1 MDRKDLKL
9 PFTLQKPND
18 WACPTCRTGM
28 LHIKKDTFHAH
39 ETLISRK
46 QASFDGW
53 GPEDTQYV
61 YSCTLVCKNDQ
72 CKETVSCAGVG
83 GVELNEINDENDESD
98 EPHESYDDYFLP
110 KFFEP
115 HLRLTNI
122 PEKCPE
128 SVSKPLNESFGL
140 FFSSPSAASN
150 NVRMAIEELLT
161 ELKIRRYN
169 LVKNERRFMSL
180 NQRINLLPLKFS
192 QLKDL
197 ILAIKWLGNAGS
209 HASGKVSMDDVM
221 DSYDLIEHVLHEIY
235 APKTKKLAALAKQI
249 NKKEGPLKRKTK
261 LSF

>member
-1 MDRKDLKL
+1 MDRTALKI
-9 PFTLQKPND
+9 PFTIKKPND
-18 WACPTCRTGM
+18 WGCPTCHNGLLR
-28 LHIKKDTFHAH
+28 IKEDTFHNN
-39 ETLISRK
+39 EIRESRDHH
-46 QASFDGW
+46 SYDHW
-53 GPEDTQYV
+53 DPECIQYV
-61 YSCTLVCKNDQ
+61 FSCMLVCKNDQ
-72 CKETVSCAGVG
+72 CKETVSCIGVG
-83 GVELNEINDENDESD
+83 GVESNITYDVNDEPD
-98 EPHESYDDYFLP
+98 HSYDEFFLP
-110 KFFEP
+110 KYFEP
-115 HLRLTNI
+115 HLRLINI

-128 SVSKPLNESFGL
+128 SVSKPLKESFGL

-161 ELKIRRYN
+161 ELKVRRFN